1 MSPLQHWTSEPD
13 PASIPDGE
21 LVRRVLA
28 GETEAYEGLVLR
40 YQEGLF
46 RYARGLGIAP
56 DPAEDLVQDALVR
69 AYRYLRTCVDPEHFE
84 VWVFRI
90 LRNAALDWLKD
101 VRRRSVGTDEVILL
115 HPGPNPEEAA
125 AHAELRSSLRRGVMQ
140 LPTDLRDAFL
150 MRHLEGFSYEEMQ
163 QITGA
168 SQSALKMRV
177 LRARKILRGTMEDR
191 AEPVPM

>member
-1 MSPLQHWTSEPD
+1 MSPLHCWAPEPD
-13 PASIPDGE
+13 LGSIPDGE

-28 GETEAYEGLVLR
+28 GDTEAYEGLVLR
-40 YQEGLF
+40 HQEGLF
-46 RYARGLGIAP
+46 LYARGLGVAP
-56 DPAEDLVQDALVR
+56 DAAEDLVQDALVR
-69 AYRYLRTCVDPEHFE
+69 AFRYLRTCMDPEHFQ

-101 VRRRSVGTDEVILL
+101 VRRRSVGTDEIVLL
-115 HPGPNPEEAA
+115 HPGPDPEEMAA
-125 AHAELRSSLRRGVMQ
+125 RAELRAKLRRGLGQ

-150 MRHLEGFSYEEMQ
+150 MKHLEGFSYPEMQ

-177 LRARKILRGTMEDR
+177 LRAREILREAMEDQI
-191 AEPVPM
+191 ETVPM